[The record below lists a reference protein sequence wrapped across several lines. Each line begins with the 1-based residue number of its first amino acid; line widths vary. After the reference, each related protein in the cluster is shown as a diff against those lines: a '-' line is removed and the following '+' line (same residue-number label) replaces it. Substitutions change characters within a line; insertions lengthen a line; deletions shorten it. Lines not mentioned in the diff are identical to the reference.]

1 MRPDGGKEAPGALA
15 RPAWG
20 EEGGPGLRHRSRRR
34 DEGFSRES
42 PASGGVHAPGGDGY
56 AAKTGT
62 PAQATMPGRAFH
74 CGGREGGKP
83 AAPAAGQWL
92 GGKPAATAMLCRR
105 TGRPLWPGGARALA
119 GRSGRKVWNPLA
131 AIVPARGNPAGGV
144 HASDCMRPGCPVGFG
159 GHDFHG
165 TGSYPG
171 RTPGGGRRR

>member
-20 EEGGPGLRHRSRRR
+20 EEGGPGLRHRSRRQ

-42 PASGGVHAPGGDGY
+42 PASSGVHAPGWGGY

-62 PAQATMPGRAFH
+62 PARATMPGRAFH
-74 CGGREGGKP
+74 CGGREGEKP

-92 GGKPAATAMLCRR
+92 GEKPAATAMLCRR

-119 GRSGRKVWNPLA
+119 GHSGRKVWNP
-131 AIVPARGNPAGGV
+131 ARR
-144 HASDCMRPGCPVGFG
+144 HRS
-159 GHDFHG
+159 G
-165 TGSYPG
+165 TGEPG
-171 RTPGGGRRR
+171 RWRSRIRLYASRSSSRIWPA